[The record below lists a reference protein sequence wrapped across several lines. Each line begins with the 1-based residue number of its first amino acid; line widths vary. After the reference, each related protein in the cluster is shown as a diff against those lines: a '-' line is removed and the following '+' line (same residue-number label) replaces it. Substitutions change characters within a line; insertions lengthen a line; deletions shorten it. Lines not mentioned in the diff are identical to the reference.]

1 MSFVYVCVFMERMN
15 VEIES
20 DTDIGKSKH
29 LEIENMQILV
39 QREQEESGVGG
50 WGEGED
56 NKTRYRSFLTQFLLF
71 VCICCLNHAKYI
83 CTCDLRVVY
92 TLPVP
97 HCGFNQLLIC
107 VCVGGWVCLWI
118 VHFPPGLITLHGNTI
133 VW

>member
-1 MSFVYVCVFMERMN
+1 MSFVYVCVCMERMN

-29 LEIENMQILV
+29 FEIENMQILV
-39 QREQEESGVGG
+39 QREQESGVGG
-50 WGEGED
+50 WGEGEN

-71 VCICCLNHAKYI
+71 VCICCLNHVKYI

-107 VCVGGWVCLWI
+107 VCVSGMCGWVGGWVC
-118 VHFPPGLITLHGNTI
+118 GLCTFHRD
-133 VW
+133 